1 MNAARSERA
10 FLGISVLL
18 FAVSAALTVVWCG
31 SMSAMDG
38 IPMLGGWTLS
48 MAWMRMPGQTWG
60 GAAAQFLGMWAMM
73 MVAMMLPSLIPM
85 LRRYRWAIDQA
96 GAAELDRLTALAA
109 LGYFAVW
116 VALGAA
122 IFPLG
127 VALAALE
134 MELPTLARATPV
146 AAALVTLT
154 AGALQFTAWKSQRLA
169 CCREARASGRL
180 SADAG
185 AAWRHGLRLGLDCGY
200 CCGGFTAI
208 LLALGVMDLC
218 AMAIV
223 TVGISAER
231 LAPVGERTARA
242 IGVVTVTAGLGLLV
256 RAA

>member
-1 MNAARSERA
+1 VNAPASERV
-10 FLGISVLL
+10 FLGISALL
-18 FAVSAALTVVWCG
+18 FLISAALTVLWCG

-38 IPMLGGWTLS
+38 MPMLGGWTLS
-48 MAWMRMPGQTWG
+48 MAWMRMPGQTWSG
-60 GAAAQFLGMWAMM
+60 SAAQFLGMWGTM
-73 MVAMMLPSLIPM
+73 MVAMMLPSLIPT
-85 LRRYRWAIDQA
+85 LRRYRRAIDQA
-96 GAAELDRLTALAA
+96 GAADLDRLTGLAA

-146 AAALVTLT
+146 AAALITLT

-169 CCREARASGRL
+169 CCRGARACGRL
-180 SADAG
+180 SANGG

-208 LLALGVMDLC
+208 LLALGVMDVRV
-218 AMAIV
+218 MAIV

-231 LAPVGERTARA
+231 LAPAGERTARA
-242 IGVVTVTAGLGLLV
+242 IGVVAVTAALGLLA